1 MTDDELAYRFA
12 NQDATREGAIN
23 ELVEFMDAIKLPKSH
38 DGIYP
43 KCVYCNGENYALAVL
58 AYSNREVPCASVRSC
73 GRLLPESYVRNV

>member
-1 MTDDELAYRFA
+1 MTNDELAYRFA
-12 NQDATREGAIN
+12 HQKETRQAVVN
-23 ELVEFMDAIKLPKSH
+23 ELAEDLPLRKPSH

-43 KCVYCNGENYALAVL
+43 RCVYCNGENYALAVL